1 MSRGLSFDE
10 AQAAPWLSLG
20 DAPDIPLMLFTG
32 MMGPLIQQSNP
43 DLYPAV
49 WDVSVDADAL
59 TSQDWSDE
67 TLD

>member
-32 MMGPLIQQSNP
+32 MMGPLIQ
-43 DLYPAV
+43 
-49 WDVSVDADAL
+49 
-59 TSQDWSDE
+59 
-67 TLD
+67 